1 MNISDDTIIMEWTWS
16 SPRVQTH
23 QFFWHSHSSCVR
35 ACVFHKIVTVCLI
48 SLNCL
53 ITYNPFF
60 YFVEYMQKNKHWKSF
75 FTLFFWHHFLKE
87 VHIFFILW
95 LIFVVTYGRLGFF
108 NGKIQF
114 KISVSRIKIFQSILH
129 PIENINHIGST
140 IRNNLMQYTNI
151 FLDRKSIVKVGSGTG
166 SKKVLL

>member
-1 MNISDDTIIMEWTWS
+1 MKQNQMIWPIIIYEYQW
-16 SPRVQTH
+16 
-23 QFFWHSHSSCVR
+23 WHYHNGMDLIFSQGPDPSIFLTFALFMR

-87 VHIFFILW
+87 VHIFFIRW
-95 LIFVVTYGRLGFF
+95 LIFVVTYGRLGFLTEKSSSKF
-108 NGKIQF
+108 RSPESKFFSPYCTLLKI
-114 KISVSRIKIFQSILH
+114 
-129 PIENINHIGST
+129 
-140 IRNNLMQYTNI
+140 
-151 FLDRKSIVKVGSGTG
+151 
-166 SKKVLL
+166 